1 MVKLKYKD
9 VNWVENLPK
18 YMQVLNELAREKLG
32 WKSRLKY
39 ITKENQTCLQ
49 KLHIRMIKQSVG
61 YVPRVNPQKHET

>member
-32 WKSRLKY
+32 WKSRFEVYYKRKSNVLAKASHKNDKANCW
-39 ITKENQTCLQ
+39 IRTSSEPTKA
-49 KLHIRMIKQSVG
+49 
-61 YVPRVNPQKHET
+61 